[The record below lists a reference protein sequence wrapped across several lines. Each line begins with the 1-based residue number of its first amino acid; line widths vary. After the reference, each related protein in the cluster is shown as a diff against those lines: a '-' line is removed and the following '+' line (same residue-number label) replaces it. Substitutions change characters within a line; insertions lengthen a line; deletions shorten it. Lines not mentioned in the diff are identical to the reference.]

1 MADETIV
8 PTPGSQPEQ
17 QPSEPAGEPVG
28 TAAPAAPAPAAGP
41 RNLVRELIDS
51 GIHFG
56 HRASRWNPKMEPF
69 IYGKRNKI
77 HIIDVRETLK
87 GLLRARKFISQL
99 VASGEDVVFVGTK
112 RQAKLA
118 VKEQA
123 ERCGMPYVNER
134 WLGGTLT
141 NFRTIRSRLGRL
153 EELERLDETGQIE
166 SASKKEASSLRR
178 EKRKIQRN
186 LGGIRTMT
194 KLPAAMVVIDVRREH
209 IAVKEAQ
216 KMGVA
221 TVALIDTDSD
231 PDYADLPIPGND
243 DAMRGIE
250 LVLTELAD
258 AVIEGKANRAAAQEA
273 AKGEAGGQVRPR
285 RPRRMTTSQQYEQQ
299 LTPTE
304 QKLATPPPSVLEVV
318 PAVLPEGEPEGAPAN
333 EANPMSE
340 QISQAGQKPAPQ
352 YGPKEPAIAE
362 TPSSG
367 EAAKNPADESAIKTS
382 RQTPPPTPGD
392 ERK

>member
-1 MADETIV
+1 MSDQMPPATSPET
-8 PTPGSQPEQ
+8 
-17 QPSEPAGEPVG
+17 PSASPAAPPPIGPVVAPPPAA
-28 TAAPAAPAPAAGP
+28 TVVAAAAPAQAAPVEPAPAQPAGP

-87 GLLRARKFISQL
+87 GLLRARKYITQL
-99 VASGEDVVFVGTK
+99 VAGGDDVVFVGTK
-112 RQAKLA
+112 RQAKLSI
-118 VKEQA
+118 KDQA
-123 ERCGMPYVNER
+123 DRCGMPYVCER

-186 LGGIRTMT
+186 LGGIRTMS
-194 KLPAAMVVIDVRREH
+194 KLPAAMVVVDVRREH

-216 KMGVA
+216 KVGVA
-221 TVALIDTDSD
+221 TIALIDTDSD

-250 LVLTELAD
+250 LILTELSD
-258 AVIEGKANRAAAQEA
+258 AVIDGKANRVAAQDKSGQEPA
-273 AKGEAGGQVRPR
+273 AGPPAR
-285 RPRRMTTSQQYEQQ
+285 RRGRRATTSRMYEQQ

-304 QKLATPPPSVLEVV
+304 QKLAATPPSVLDVVGAGEV
-318 PAVLPEGEPEGAPAN
+318 PAAPA
-333 EANPMSE
+333 EPAAP
-340 QISQAGQKPAPQ
+340 PAPA
-352 YGPKEPAIAE
+352 GPTSPPEP
-362 TPSSG
+362 
-367 EAAKNPADESAIKTS
+367 PA
-382 RQTPPPTPGD
+382 TPPVPAGDTPATQGPTNP
-392 ERK
+392 

>member
-1 MADETIV
+1 MADESAPVTG
-8 PTPGSQPEQ
+8 PTQ
-17 QPSEPAGEPVG
+17 
-28 TAAPAAPAPAAGP
+28 P

-87 GLLRARKFISQL
+87 GLLRAKKLVAQL
-99 VASGEDVVFVGTK
+99 VASNEDIVFVGTK

-123 ERCGMPYVNER
+123 DRCGMPYVNER

-153 EELERLDETGQIE
+153 EELETLDESGRIE
-166 SASKKEASSLRR
+166 KESKKEASSLRR

-186 LGGIRTMT
+186 LGGIRTMG

-216 KMGVA
+216 KIGVA
-221 TVALIDTDSD
+221 TIALIDTDSD

-250 LVLTELAD
+250 LILSELAD
-258 AVIEGKANRAAAQEA
+258 AVIEGKTQRVAAGDKGAQD
-273 AKGEAGGQVRPR
+273 AGAPRPR
-285 RPRRMTTSQQYEQQ
+285 RTRRMTTSQQYEQQ

-304 QKLATPPPSVLEVV
+304 QKLATPPPSVMEVV
-318 PAVLPEGEPEGAPAN
+318 PSGEPAP
-333 EANPMSE
+333 EAAAEPE
-340 QISQAGQKPAPQ
+340 PAPQ
-352 YGPKEPAIAE
+352 AKPEGTEPGATA
-362 TPSSG
+362 
-367 EAAKNPADESAIKTS
+367 
-382 RQTPPPTPGD
+382 
-392 ERK
+392 

>member
-1 MADETIV
+1 MADEMN
-8 PTPGSQPEQ
+8 PTPAAQP
-17 QPSEPAGEPVG
+17 
-28 TAAPAAPAPAAGP
+28 APAPAAGPEQP

-87 GLLRARKFISQL
+87 GLLRARKFVNQL
-99 VASGEDVVFVGTK
+99 VAGGDDVVFVGTK
-112 RQAKLA
+112 RQAKLS

-141 NFRTIRSRLGRL
+141 NFRTIRSRLSRL
-153 EELERLDETGQIE
+153 EELERLDETGRIE
-166 SASKKEASSLRR
+166 SESKKEASSLRR
-178 EKRKIQRN
+178 EKRKILRN
-186 LGGIRTMT
+186 LGGIRTMGR
-194 KLPAAMVVIDVRREH
+194 LPAAMVVIDVRREH

-221 TVALIDTDSD
+221 TIALIDTDSD
-231 PDYADLPIPGND
+231 PDFADLPIPGND

-250 LVLTELAD
+250 LILSELAD
-258 AVIEGKANRAAAQEA
+258 AVIDGKANRAAAQEA
-273 AKGEAGGQVRPR
+273 ASKEGGQPRPH

-304 QKLATPPPSVLEVV
+304 QKLATPPPSVLEIV
-318 PAVLPEGEPEGAPAN
+318 PAVPEPSDATGAPAN
-333 EANPMSE
+333 EANPMAE
-340 QISQAGQKPAPQ
+340 QVSQAGQNPASQ
-352 YGPKEPAIAE
+352 YPPGDEAITE
-362 TPSSG
+362 TPASG
-367 EAAKNPADESAIKTS
+367 EAAKNPAAESEIKSS
-382 RQTPPPTPGD
+382 RQTPTPTPGD